1 MEKIKFEYE
10 IELSDEVQDRYN
22 EMAQDSALPIV
33 IKSLLNALR
42 ETELDVEK
50 IINGFHAVWKH
61 KGKSGLRQ
69 MVPLVDELYRLKV
82 IDINHQG
89 NEAIDKVKKQLKNF

>member
-1 MEKIKFEYE
+1 MAKIKFEYE

-42 ETELDVEK
+42 ETELDIEK
-50 IINGFHAVWKH
+50 N
-61 KGKSGLRQ
+61 
-69 MVPLVDELYRLKV
+69 Y
-82 IDINHQG
+82 
-89 NEAIDKVKKQLKNF
+89 